1 MKEQTRRTTTEALL
15 HQVAVVRVVETQVE
29 EIKTEGALVEVAH
42 QAVAVVQQAVAV
54 VRQAVAVQPN
64 QRNFVSTTKTRTEI
78 GATHRQQRD
87 GVLDCFERFDLSLY
101 SNP

>member
-1 MKEQTRRTTTEALL
+1 MKEQTRRTTTEVLL

-42 QAVAVVQQAVAV
+42 QAAAVQQEVAVQQAA
-54 VRQAVAVQPN
+54 AAQPN

-78 GATHRQQRD
+78 GATRRQQRD
-87 GVLDCFERFDLSLY
+87 GVLDCFERFDLFALF
-101 SNP
+101 

>member
-1 MKEQTRRTTTEALL
+1 M
-15 HQVAVVRVVETQVE
+15 VETQVE

-54 VRQAVAVQPN
+54 QPY

-78 GATHRQQRD
+78 GATRRQQRD

-101 SNP
+101 SSP